1 MKDII
6 IEKIKHKKLLSY
18 ITNRFWIKAL
28 CLTMSFMLFLYVRY
42 QQEYNKEYTTK
53 LNIKN
58 LPAKLLIAN
67 NIKETVTVSVKGFK
81 DNIYELPRDFSAYID
96 LTNAQIGS
104 NMYKVYL
111 EDDADYSSLNINIT
125 PNKIPVVLD
134 QLAYKTVPIEVQ
146 TVGKASLGLEI
157 ENIIINPSNTIISGP
172 KTLISQIDKL
182 YTRTIDLDDKYLD
195 YNTKLTLNI
204 PPNVKSDTF
213 RVDASIIFNKD
224 IEIVT
229 FENIE
234 LNINNLNSRFN
245 IKYSE
250 PLIVKKIVLEMNKNL
265 IENLKKEDI
274 LLSLNLINITNEGIY
289 SNISI
294 EANIPFRYRSRK
306 NMDKSII
313 KNIKFGDIII
323 ILIIVI
329 SIIYYAKNLIE
340 NKGSKIIID
349 TPSKSLRYDLNTD
362 REIKAEGLI
371 GETTIIIKDKK
382 IKFEHSPCR
391 DKLCIKAG
399 ELKNAPIICMPNG
412 VLIRFEKNTENDITI
427 DSVVQ

>member
-58 LPAKLLIAN
+58 LPAKLLVAN

-195 YNTKLTLNI
+195 YNTKLALNI

-294 EANIPFRYRSRK
+294 EANIP
-306 NMDKSII
+306 D
-313 KNIKFGDIII
+313 
-323 ILIIVI
+323 
-329 SIIYYAKNLIE
+329 YAKLSYIE
-340 NKGSKIIID
+340 PSFFDIEVEKIW
-349 TPSKSLRYDLNTD
+349 TN
-362 REIKAEGLI
+362 
-371 GETTIIIKDKK
+371 
-382 IKFEHSPCR
+382 
-391 DKLCIKAG
+391 
-399 ELKNAPIICMPNG
+399 
-412 VLIRFEKNTENDITI
+412 
-427 DSVVQ
+427 Q

>member
-6 IEKIKHKKLLSY
+6 IKKFKHKKLLSY

-67 NIKETVTVSVKGFK
+67 NIKENITVSVKGFK

-104 NMYKVYL
+104 NMYKIYL
-111 EDDADYSSLNINIT
+111 ENDADYSSLNISIN

-182 YTRTIDLDDKYLD
+182 YTRTIDLDDKY
-195 YNTKLTLNI
+195 
-204 PPNVKSDTF
+204 
-213 RVDASIIFNKD
+213 
-224 IEIVT
+224 
-229 FENIE
+229 
-234 LNINNLNSRFN
+234 
-245 IKYSE
+245 
-250 PLIVKKIVLEMNKNL
+250 
-265 IENLKKEDI
+265 
-274 LLSLNLINITNEGIY
+274 
-289 SNISI
+289 
-294 EANIPFRYRSRK
+294 
-306 NMDKSII
+306 
-313 KNIKFGDIII
+313 
-323 ILIIVI
+323 
-329 SIIYYAKNLIE
+329 
-340 NKGSKIIID
+340 
-349 TPSKSLRYDLNTD
+349 
-362 REIKAEGLI
+362 
-371 GETTIIIKDKK
+371 
-382 IKFEHSPCR
+382 
-391 DKLCIKAG
+391 
-399 ELKNAPIICMPNG
+399 
-412 VLIRFEKNTENDITI
+412 
-427 DSVVQ
+427 